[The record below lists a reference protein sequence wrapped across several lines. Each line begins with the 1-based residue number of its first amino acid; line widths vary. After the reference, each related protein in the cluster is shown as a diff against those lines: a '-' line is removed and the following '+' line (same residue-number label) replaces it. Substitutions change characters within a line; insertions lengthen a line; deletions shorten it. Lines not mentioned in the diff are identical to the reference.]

1 MRLFALLAVGA
12 FVAAVGLWCLLPERV
27 QIVVQDSVASLSRE
41 IIEWSGELAPAPPPP
56 RPPPRTLFK
65 LDAKGSKVGFDG
77 SSSLHDF
84 TGATT
89 ALKGEVEFRLDAP
102 ADAPR
107 AFVEVDARTLD
118 TGNSSRDKDMHHD
131 CLESAKW
138 TTMQFKIESLA
149 DLKTESATRF
159 QARARGTFTC
169 HGRERKVEA
178 PFKAELS
185 GAAGLRIEGELRI
198 KMSDFGITPPTAL
211 GGLIKTHDDVRVWFV
226 LEARSEP

>member
-1 MRLFALLAVGA
+1 MRLFALLAMGA

-41 IIEWSGELAPAPPPP
+41 IVEWRGEIAPAPTP
-56 RPPPRTLFK
+56 PPPRTLFK

-77 SSSLHDF
+77 ASSLHDF

-89 ALKGEVEFRLDAP
+89 AVTGEVEFRLDAP

-118 TGNSSRDKDMHHD
+118 TGNSSRDKDMHRD
-131 CLESAKW
+131 CLESANW
-138 TTMQFKIESLA
+138 TTMQFRIESLS
-149 DLKTESATRF
+149 DLKREDATRF
-159 QARARGTFTC
+159 QARAHGTFTC
-169 HGRERKVEA
+169 HGRERKVDA

-185 GAAGLRIEGELRI
+185 GAAKLRIEGELRI

-211 GGLIKTHDDVRVWFV
+211 GGLIKTHDDVRVWFL
-226 LEARSEP
+226 LEGRSEP